1 MKFQSFSNLE
11 GKHAAFSPSSPS
23 WLRYSDDQALE
34 VYSNKQAASLGS
46 ALHAWAKTTIDLGI
60 KQPKSKRTLYAYVND
75 CIGYRMSTEVVLYYS
90 DYFFG
95 TADAIS
101 FVDNQLRI
109 FDLKTGRIP
118 AHIEQIRIYAALFCL
133 QYKMKPQDISI
144 ELRMYQEDQV
154 LVDTPSADEIS
165 EIMRKIVHL
174 DGLIKKKEEYQY

>member
-1 MKFQSFSNLE
+1 MKFQTFSNLE

-75 CIGYRMSTEVVLYYS
+75 CIGFHMSTEVVLYYS
-90 DYFFG
+90 DTFFG
-95 TADAIS
+95 TTDAIS
-101 FVDNQLRI
+101 FTDNTLRI

-118 AHIEQIRIYAALFCL
+118 AHMEQLQIYAALFCL
-133 QYKMKPQDISI
+133 QYKIKPADISI
-144 ELRMYQEDQV
+144 ELRMYQEDNI
-154 LVDTPSADEIS
+154 LVDTPEASVIEG
-165 EIMRKIVHL
+165 IMKHIVHL
-174 DGLIKKKEEYQY
+174 DKLIKSRNEYE